1 MIQPEDILEVM
12 GRQAKTVCSLVYPQ
26 NRPNAVS
33 KRHDVYIVVA
43 LPYSPVNK
51 TLGED
56 DDWWVDQTVVF
67 ELYVADK
74 KGAADPRLLNG
85 EVMKE
90 KREAILALFPI
101 VDYSLGIKITRPRV
115 VIPASSDGDGYHT
128 SRIQAR
134 MSTMV

>member
-1 MIQPEDILEVM
+1 M
-12 GRQAKTVCSLVYPQ
+12 GQQAKTVCSQVYPQ
-26 NRPNAVS
+26 NRPNAVTT
-33 KRHDVYIVVA
+33 RHNVYVVVA

-74 KGAADPRLLNG
+74 KGASDPRMLNT
-85 EVMKE
+85 EVMKA

-101 VDYSLGIKITRPRV
+101 INHSLGIKITRPRV
-115 VIPASSDGDGYHT
+115 VIPASSDGDGYHY

-134 MSTMV
+134 MTTMV